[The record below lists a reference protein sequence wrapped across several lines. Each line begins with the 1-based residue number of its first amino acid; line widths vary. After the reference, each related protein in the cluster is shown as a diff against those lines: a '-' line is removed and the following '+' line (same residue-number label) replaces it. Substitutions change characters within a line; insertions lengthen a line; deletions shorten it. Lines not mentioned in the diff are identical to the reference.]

1 MAANRESVHGM
12 WSSRLMFI
20 LAASGSAVGLG
31 NIWRF
36 PYIAGENGGGAF
48 VLVYL
53 GCIALIGIPIMMA
66 EVLLGRAGRQSPINT
81 MRDVALRSGASR
93 HWALLGWMG
102 AGAGFMILSFY
113 GVIAG
118 WAMAYIVEL
127 GSGAMNGATSESAA
141 QDFADFTGDVTQ
153 VLFWHGLFML
163 LTIFIVGRGVGDG
176 LERTVKYLMP
186 ALFGM
191 LAVLTGYAMTTGHFG
206 EGLAFLFSFNMD
218 KVSWAGVLVAM
229 GQAFFTLSL
238 GMGAI
243 MAYGAYMPKDV
254 SIRSAVTTIALL
266 DTGVALMAGVVIF
279 PLVFANGLEPSAG
292 PGLMFITLP
301 LAFGQIAGGQI
312 FGTLFF
318 VLVTFAA
325 ITSSISLVEP
335 AVAWLVERAQMTRVK
350 AAILVGGIA
359 WLLGL
364 GSAFSFNIWQD
375 YKLAGMTFFDLMDF
389 VSNNIMLP
397 VGGMMIA
404 LFCGWVIDS
413 TIARQELG
421 MSEGAFKVWQTLA
434 RFVAPIA
441 VFVVF
446 VATLWQTATA

>member
-1 MAANRESVHGM
+1 
-12 WSSRLMFI
+12 
-20 LAASGSAVGLG
+20 
-31 NIWRF
+31 
-36 PYIAGENGGGAF
+36 
-48 VLVYL
+48 
-53 GCIALIGIPIMMA
+53 
-66 EVLLGRAGRQSPINT
+66 
-81 MRDVALRSGASR
+81 
-93 HWALLGWMG
+93 
-102 AGAGFMILSFY
+102 
-113 GVIAG
+113 
-118 WAMAYIVEL
+118 
-127 GSGAMNGATSESAA
+127 
-141 QDFADFTGDVTQ
+141 
-153 VLFWHGLFML
+153 
-163 LTIFIVGRGVGDG
+163 
-176 LERTVKYLMP
+176 
-186 ALFGM
+186 
-191 LAVLTGYAMTTGHFG
+191 
-206 EGLAFLFSFNMD
+206 
-218 KVSWAGVLVAM
+218 M